1 MSEQVRVEGVEN
13 LVAKLKELGG
23 VTADIRND
31 AVTAMLRVRAA
42 ARDKAPERKSRNK
55 PEGQKLKSN
64 IIVKDETKDGELL
77 VYCGIFSP
85 LVNYAVYVE
94 YGTGIHAENG
104 QGRKDPWI
112 APMVIDGEDTF
123 RWTEGMHPQPFLRPA
138 WDEKKDEVQK
148 ILVQALQ
155 ARIKALS

>member
-23 VTADIRND
+23 VTADIRKD

-42 ARDKAPERKSRNK
+42 ARDKAPEMS
-55 PEGQKLKSN
+55 QKLKSN